1 MSDIQREGLG
11 AVSFIVSLASV
22 VGDEYAPMLL
32 GQLVNHLS
40 AGAEWAVT
48 PGAPIDRAV
57 IAATQR

>member
-1 MSDIQREGLG
+1 MSDSQHDEFR

-40 AGAEWAVT
+40 VGAEWAVT
-48 PGAPIDRAV
+48 PGAPMDADV
-57 IAATQR
+57 AAAMLR